1 MGWSISF
8 SFIDIYPSLYMK
20 LDGGGGRSEP
30 LKWFFFEY
38 IQKKKLRTHF

>member
-1 MGWSISF
+1 MGWSIIF

-20 LDGGGGRSEP
+20 LDGGGRSEP